1 MSAAKQAELAL
12 LSYSVGDWV
21 WAKCHGK
28 SNPRVFLARIES
40 ATPIRAANRDRWLV
54 RCYRSADGAV
64 HFYAAARGWQRAEH
78 REVSHPLNAKEVAE
92 HRKAGVIPPLGKAL
106 P

>member
-1 MSAAKQAELAL
+1 MSGKQAELSL
-12 LSYSVGDWV
+12 LSFSVGDWV

-28 SNPRVFLARIES
+28 SNPRLFLARIES
-40 ATPIRAANRDRWLV
+40 VTPIRAANRDLWLV

-64 HFYAAARGWQRAEH
+64 HFYASARGWQRAEH
-78 REVSHPLNAKEVAE
+78 REVTRALNAKEVAD
-92 HRKAGVIPPLGKAL
+92 HRKAGVIPELGQGL